1 MMRTMRAVAL
11 ASIGAVGLLGAF
23 AGPAAADIR
32 FEGRTSQ
39 GGYAL
44 LVAED
49 DGVPK
54 RGLIRWRADCRRPG
68 FRIRESTVFSRPLDL
83 STRRRFRDVGSYR
96 ENSGGRYRITYK
108 LRTSGRK
115 VGPRRWVGS
124 FRARAVVRRGG
135 RVWDRCSVRGVRW
148 RVSR

>member
-1 MMRTMRAVAL
+1 VPLAVA
-11 ASIGAVGLLGAF
+11 AAF
-23 AGPAAADIR
+23 AACPGSAAADVR

-39 GGYAL
+39 GGYVL
-44 LVAED
+44 LVAE
-49 DGVPK
+49 VPK

-68 FRIRESTVFSRPLDL
+68 FRLEEGTAFSRPLDL
-83 STRRRFRDVGSYR
+83 STRRRFRDAGSYR
-96 ENSGGRYRITYK
+96 ENGPGRFRITYT

-135 RVWDRCSVRGVRW
+135 RVVDRCAVRGVRW
-148 RVSR
+148 RVRR

>member
-1 MMRTMRAVAL
+1 MGLGMRRLAPLAVA
-11 ASIGAVGLLGAF
+11 AAF
-23 AGPAAADIR
+23 VAGPGSAAADVR

-44 LVAED
+44 LVSED

-68 FRIRESTVFSRPLDL
+68 IRLEESTVFSRPLDL
-83 STRRRFRDVGSYR
+83 STRRRFRDAGSYR
-96 ENSGGRYRITYK
+96 ETERGRFRITYT

-115 VGPRRWVGS
+115 AGPRRWVGS
-124 FRARAVVRRGG
+124 FRARAVVRRAG
-135 RVWDRCSVRGVRW
+135 RVVDRCSVRGVRW
-148 RVSR
+148 RVRR